1 MYTHTHNTE
10 YSSQQLFHQS
20 QASSLAVSLHRDRAN
35 SQQPS
40 RLLTSR
46 SAVVHGCLIDANL
59 FLLLLF
65 FWVEFNPS
73 SNLLAPK
80 FCWTKPNLGL
90 SHSWAGMLERRF
102 LDLLNAPQ
110 EHFKQPSQYQFS
122 LLSFGLFIGDGWKS
136 TLFCASGLLNCFFGR
151 WKSSLDY
158 TTSLNY
164 EITLN

>member
-1 MYTHTHNTE
+1 MYTHTHTHNTE

-35 SQQPS
+35 SQQPP

-46 SAVVHGCLIDANL
+46 SAVVHGCLIIYAIL
-59 FLLLLF
+59 FLLFLF

-90 SHSWAGMLERRF
+90 SHTWAGMLEQRF
-102 LDLLNAPQ
+102 LDLLNTPQ
-110 EHFKQPSQYQFS
+110 EHFKQPSQHQLS
-122 LLSFGLFIGDGWKS
+122 LLSFYRRRLKVNFILRFRAFKLFLWQMKI
-136 TLFCASGLLNCFFGR
+136 
-151 WKSSLDY
+151 
-158 TTSLNY
+158 
-164 EITLN
+164 